1 MRALLVLPLVL
12 VACGTTWKEGA
23 TITSS
28 SGQRLCAKHHVPLV
42 TAHGYE
48 SLVAFTHDNMD
59 RPFYNIVGAS
69 SPNRIPDY
77 QTIRRSKLMGAPSV
91 ITYCPLCEKELEDG
105 LRIRDEAAATKFAA
119 YALPIYG
126 GGGVAT
132 QPPYHVGFRG
142 GIWTVTCLLADGRT
156 AMIKISG
163 EEGRVLSTKYGR
175 NSSNQTLERTADR
188 RVNLLSM
195 TSALKPDAPLALVSG
210 RSACFR

>member
-1 MRALLVLPLVL
+1 MRALLVLPLL
-12 VACGTTWKEGA
+12 LAACETTWREGA
-23 TITSS
+23 SITSP
-28 SGQRLCAKHHVPLV
+28 SGQRLCAKHHVPLI

-48 SLVAFTHDNMD
+48 APQGTFTHDNMD

-77 QTIRRSKLMGAPSV
+77 QTIRRSNLMRVPSV

-105 LRIRDEAAATKFAA
+105 LRVRDEAAATKFAK
-119 YALPIYG
+119 YALPIWG

-132 QPPYHVGFRG
+132 QPPYQVSFRG
-142 GIWTVTCLLADGRT
+142 GIWTVRCSLADGRT

-175 NSSNQTLERTADR
+175 NSSNQSLQPTAERR
-188 RVNLLSM
+188 
-195 TSALKPDAPLALVSG
+195 
-210 RSACFR
+210 